1 MNNADTSGRLLPALL
16 AVTDAIARDGAPEAA
31 FRAVDAAIEGL
42 LGHGLFTI
50 LVRCEGGEE
59 VQRVYSSHPDEYPVQ
74 GRKRMGP
81 TPWGELVL
89 DRKQPFLGPDV
100 AAIRWAF
107 PDHALIESMGLGS
120 VINVPTLSGGDA
132 LGTVNVLDR
141 EGAYTSRGQVD
152 LVRAFTPS
160 LIPALLAVR
169 A

>member
-1 MNNADTSGRLLPALL
+1 MTDNMQTSRLLPALL
-16 AVTDAIARDGAPEAA
+16 SVADAIARDAAPEVA
-31 FRAVDAAIEGL
+31 FRAVDAAIKDL
-42 LGHGLFTI
+42 LGHNLFTI
-50 LVRCEGGEE
+50 LVRCENGDE
-59 VQRVYSSHPDEYPVQ
+59 VQRVYSSHPVEYPVQ

-89 DRKQPFLGPDV
+89 DRKQPFLGSDV

-120 VINVPTLSGGDA
+120 VINASVQHGGEV
-132 LGTVNVLDR
+132 LGTLNVLDR
-141 EGAYTSRGQVD
+141 EGAYTRQDQVD
-152 LVRAFTPS
+152 VVRAMAPC